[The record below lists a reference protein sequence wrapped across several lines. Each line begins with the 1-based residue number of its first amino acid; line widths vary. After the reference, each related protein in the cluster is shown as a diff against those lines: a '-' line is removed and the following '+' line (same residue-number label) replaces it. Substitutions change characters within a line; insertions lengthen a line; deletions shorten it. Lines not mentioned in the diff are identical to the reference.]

1 MATDWKKFAE
11 DLNVG
16 VLQELGGKKGNITV
30 AVSEG
35 QATRSKTGKKIPSIT
50 SLYTGTAVMGKY
62 NSEFPST
69 TETIIQA
76 GDVKFVAQFDD
87 KTFVPTEKK
96 DETITFGG
104 IAYKI
109 INVGRVA
116 PDGVTNVVFVIQARR
131 VN

>member
-1 MATDWKKFAE
+1 MATDWKKFA
-11 DLNVG
+11 DDIRKG
-16 VLQELGGKKGNITV
+16 VLEELGGKRGNISV
-30 AVSEG
+30 FVQEG
-35 QATRSKTGKKIPSIT
+35 TATRSKTGKKIPAQT
-50 SLYTGTAVMGKY
+50 VEFKGTAVMGKY

-76 GDVKFVAQFDD
+76 GDVKFVAQFEDPS
-87 KTFVPTEKK
+87 FMPSEKK

-104 IAYKI
+104 VSYKI
-109 INVGRVA
+109 INVGQVA